1 VNTIEATDWPVYVTS
16 YLENGQLTTD
26 DELSDEVKR
35 KIQQESHMFII
46 DPSNDVLRRKL
57 DDETTVSF
65 VPFINRFDTVRKSHE
80 AYGHIAT
87 EGTYQLLRTRAW
99 WPNMKQDV
107 KKWVSMCQKC
117 QLPTPTSGN
126 HEELH
131 PLTPVPAF
139 HRWSLDFVGPLP
151 KTGSQNC
158 WLLTAIDHA
167 TKWPVVKAVP
177 NATTQTVAKF
187 LHDEIMMNYGCP
199 SELLTDRGPSTM
211 SRELRT
217 YLQTMGTKHLLTSA
231 YHPQTNGTV
240 ERFNRTFISMLRKYI
255 QGKTTKWDEFVD
267 QALFACRVRVHQS
280 TGRTPFFMV
289 YGVEPKIPGDEL
301 TPILD
306 DRGNTTI
313 NTTSRLNQLHN
324 LAVERERVTTKLKEN
339 AIKMKI
345 QYDKHVKHTNQ
356 LKTNDWVLVKHEQRK
371 KMHPY
376 WLGPFKIRK
385 VFSLGTF
392 QLEDVSG
399 QIKPDLVHR
408 NRLKLALHATTP
420 ETR

>member
-1 VNTIEATDWPVYVTS
+1 
-16 YLENGQLTTD
+16 
-26 DELSDEVKR
+26 
-35 KIQQESHMFII
+35 
-46 DPSNDVLRRKL
+46 
-57 DDETTVSF
+57 
-65 VPFINRFDTVRKSHE
+65 
-80 AYGHIAT
+80 
-87 EGTYQLLRTRAW
+87 
-99 WPNMKQDV
+99 
-107 KKWVSMCQKC
+107 
-117 QLPTPTSGN
+117 
-126 HEELH
+126 
-131 PLTPVPAF
+131 
-139 HRWSLDFVGPLP
+139 
-151 KTGSQNC
+151 
-158 WLLTAIDHA
+158 
-167 TKWPVVKAVP
+167 
-177 NATTQTVAKF
+177 
-187 LHDEIMMNYGCP
+187 MNYGCP

-280 TGRTPFFMV
+280 TGRTSFFMV

-306 DRGNTTI
+306 
-313 NTTSRLNQLHN
+313 
-324 LAVERERVTTKLKEN
+324 
-339 AIKMKI
+339 
-345 QYDKHVKHTNQ
+345 
-356 LKTNDWVLVKHEQRK
+356 EQRK

-420 ETR
+420 ETRWYKPTRRT